1 MFALRV
7 KESIDISFRVHGLEL
22 PADHGY
28 GLFAAICQQVPILR
42 ADRTIRLLTVAGHPD
57 KNGKITLKRDRSGV
71 QKQDR
76 DRFRDLSRMR
86 IRVAQENAHHFF
98 KLGGRQ
104 LSVGIHEIVLGVPA
118 ILPLKP
124 AASLLARMVVIAGY
138 QQPDTFLAA
147 VNRQLRS
154 LGVRSGVA
162 EIPLN
167 KYGQIA
173 RKTIKVKGDTKVGYS
188 VKITGLTDEDSL
200 FVQHR
205 GIGGKGHMG
214 GGFFMPYRE
223 AR

>member
-1 MFALRV
+1 MNTTPLKNQMFALRV
-7 KESIDISFRVHGLEL
+7 QNSTDISFRVHGLEL

-28 GLFAAICQQVPILR
+28 GLFAAICEQVPILR

-57 KNGKITLKRDRSGV
+57 KHGKITLKRSRPG
-71 QKQDR
+71 
-76 DRFRDLSRMR
+76 DLSRMR
-86 IRVAQENAHHFF
+86 IRVAEENAHHFF

-104 LSVGIHEIVLGVPA
+104 LSVGIHQIVLGVPT

-124 AASLLARMVVIAGY
+124 AADLFARIVVIADY

-154 LGVRSGVA
+154 LGVRSGNA

-188 VKITGLTDEDSL
+188 VKIAGLTDEDSL
-200 FVQHR
+200 LVQHN

-214 GGFFMPYRE
+214 GGFFVPHWE
-223 AR
+223 GK

>member
-7 KESIDISFRVHGLEL
+7 KESIDISFRVHGLEI

-57 KNGKITLKRDRSGV
+57 RHGKISLKRSRPG
-71 QKQDR
+71 
-76 DRFRDLSRMR
+76 DLSRMR
-86 IRVAQENAHHFF
+86 IRVAEENAHHFF

-104 LSVGIHEIVLGVPA
+104 LSVGVHEIVLGVPA

-124 AASLLARMVVIAGY
+124 AADLFARMVVIAGY

-200 FVQHR
+200 LVQHR